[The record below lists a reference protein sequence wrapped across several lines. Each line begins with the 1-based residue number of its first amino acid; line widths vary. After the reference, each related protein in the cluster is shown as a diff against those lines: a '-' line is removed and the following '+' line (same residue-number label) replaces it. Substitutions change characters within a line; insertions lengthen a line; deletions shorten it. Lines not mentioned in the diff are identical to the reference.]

1 MLLVYEK
8 KDITELNFFSFFFF
22 CISPLYTSGFC
33 CSNSIQFLSCSSC
46 SLKKARIKVFKIS
59 MWFYCDL
66 PQNHYGLGTCYKF
79 EWDESL
85 HRTDMTE
92 ISLSFLSTNQE
103 KLATTSMSR
112 VFPLSLFPALGDRR
126 LHELSAFWLVD
137 LNKNWSDCL
146 LLLVAGNL
154 KQKFSAYLAFSF
166 FFCLILKPIKEYD
179 EFEEWIDGSAK
190 LRYSPYSREA
200 QAHIS
205 GWAMKYTNNHNKFVL
220 KKTCVGVLLCSR
232 DCTLP
237 NGLKIVVR
245 PAISDKGKR
254 LMTVLS

>member
-1 MLLVYEK
+1 MVVIIAGSESERNIQNKYFQ
-8 KDITELNFFSFFFF
+8 I
-22 CISPLYTSGFC
+22 ISL
-33 CSNSIQFLSCSSC
+33 FLS
-46 SLKKARIKVFKIS
+46 L
-59 MWFYCDL
+59 
-66 PQNHYGLGTCYKF
+66 
-79 EWDESL
+79 
-85 HRTDMTE
+85 
-92 ISLSFLSTNQE
+92 
-103 KLATTSMSR
+103 
-112 VFPLSLFPALGDRR
+112 
-126 LHELSAFWLVD
+126 
-137 LNKNWSDCL
+137 CL
-146 LLLVAGNL
+146 LL
-154 KQKFSAYLAFSF
+154 
-166 FFCLILKPIKEYD
+166 KPMKEYD

-254 LMTVLS
+254 LMNVLVKLKRQYQGSFALFVSIL